1 MSDYI
6 DEYGFIPLQPRLAD
20 LLRYVLSITDNGS
33 KRSVM
38 VEPCG
43 TEYDE
48 LRDLGY
54 LKSVTQY
61 ISGGA
66 LITISDKG
74 VRYFEE
80 EAAYRERKVAWEE
93 QLEDER
99 KKENAHDWRLNI
111 VNGVYAIVGALI
123 GYLLGWIAG

>member
-80 EAAYRERKVAWEE
+80 EAAYRERKAAWEE

-99 KKENAHDWRLNI
+99 RKEHAHD
-111 VNGVYAIVGALI
+111 
-123 GYLLGWIAG
+123 